1 MKPMYNVNANYT
13 MGMGGYPGAAGAGI
27 GAGYMNPAMMGMYAM
42 GPMANVG
49 IGQFRADYLLK
60 GEDQLNN
67 YYARPI
73 AVHKKKDELPT
84 ILGILGTALGTAA
97 LLVALAKGKFKR
109 SPRPLPPAGTT
120 GGAGATGAA
129 GGAGAPTGGL
139 PTGGLPTGGANA
151 PTGGIPT
158 GGNSQVAG
166 LLPHKPI
173 NPNSL
178 PAPIYNNPTI
188 VNTGA
193 AAPIT
198 GSTAPITGATTP
210 VTGTTAPVTGN
221 GAQSTI
227 AGYLPAHTSRVQ
239 NALNKQAAAMNLPS
253 SGNVYTTPSAQ
264 PAGYLPAH
272 TSRVQNAL
280 NKQAAAMNLPSSG
293 NVYTTPVNISGVPA
307 TVGNSVVVPSPVAHN
322 ASGVTILNPGHRSNM
337 PVASWKFGAE
347 DVPFEEVKVATKALG
362 GSQVKGALPAPAY
375 VAKQQAAM
383 NLPSSGNVYTTPLTA
398 SQQTPAMIANNNLN
412 AVRPDLASNGSVVYT
427 THTPET
433 LANGYSI
440 GQNAKGADKLA
451 ALLAQMQA

>member
-1 MKPMYNVNANYT
+1 MAMNFDTYSTSFQSLMKPMYNVNANYT

-97 LLVALAKGKFKR
+97 LLTALAKGKFKR

-120 GGAGATGAA
+120 GGAGATGGA
-129 GGAGAPTGGL
+129 GGAGA

-158 GGNSQVAG
+158 GGNPQVAG

-188 VNTGA
+188 VNSGA

-198 GSTAPITGATTP
+198 GSTAPITGATAP
-210 VTGTTAPVTGN
+210 ITGATTPVTGN

-253 SGNVYTTPSAQ
+253 SGNVYTTPIAQ

-293 NVYTTPVNISGVPA
+293 NVYTTPIAQPA
-307 TVGNSVVVPSPVAHN
+307 GY
-322 ASGVTILNPGHRSNM
+322 
-337 PVASWKFGAE
+337 
-347 DVPFEEVKVATKALG
+347 
-362 GSQVKGALPAPAY
+362 LPAHTSRVQNALN
-375 VAKQQAAM
+375 KQAAAM
-383 NLPSSGNVYTTPLTA
+383 DLPSSGNVYTTPSAQPAGYLPAHTSRVQNALNKQAAAMDLPSSGNVYTTPLTA

>member
-13 MGMGGYPGAAGAGI
+13 LGMGGYPGAAGAGI

-73 AVHKKKDELPT
+73 AAHKKKDELPT
-84 ILGILGTALGTAA
+84 VLGILGTALGTAA

-109 SPRPLPPAGTT
+109 LPRPLPPAGTT

-188 VNTGA
+188 VNPGA
-193 AAPIT
+193 AAPITGSTAPIT

-210 VTGTTAPVTGN
+210 VTGN

-227 AGYLPAHTSRVQ
+227 
-239 NALNKQAAAMNLPS
+239 
-253 SGNVYTTPSAQ
+253 
-264 PAGYLPAH
+264 AGYLPAH

-307 TVGNSVVVPSPVAHN
+307 TVGNTAAVPSPVVHK
-322 ASGVTILNPGHRSNM
+322 ASGVTVLNTGHKSNM
-337 PVASWKFGAE
+337 PIPSWKFGAE
-347 DVPFEEVKVATKALG
+347 DVAFEEVKTATNALT

>member
-1 MKPMYNVNANYT
+1 MYNVNANYT
-13 MGMGGYPGAAGAGI
+13 LGMGGYPGAAGAGI

-84 ILGILGTALGTAA
+84 MLGILGTALGTAA

-109 SPRPLPPAGTT
+109 IPRPNPTPGPRPNPGPNPTPGPRPNPGPNPTPGPRPNPGPNPNPGPRPNPGPNPNPGPQVAGLLPHKPINPNSLPAPVYNNPTIMGSGVQTGSVTPATTTPTT
-120 GGAGATGAA
+120 GSTGTIA
-129 GGAGAPTGGL
+129 L
-139 PTGGLPTGGANA
+139 P
-151 PTGGIPT
+151 
-158 GGNSQVAG
+158 GGNSQSQVAG

-178 PAPIYNNPTI
+178 PAPIYNNPTA
-188 VNTGA
+188 VASAANAGA
-193 AAPIT
+193 QTSINPAGVP
-198 GSTAPITGATTP
+198 S
-210 VTGTTAPVTGN
+210 VVGN
-221 GAQSTI
+221 GVTI
-227 AGYLPAHTSRVQ
+227 
-239 NALNKQAAAMNLPS
+239 
-253 SGNVYTTPSAQ
+253 
-264 PAGYLPAH
+264 
-272 TSRVQNAL
+272 
-280 NKQAAAMNLPSSG
+280 
-293 NVYTTPVNISGVPA
+293 
-307 TVGNSVVVPSPVAHN
+307 PSPVAHN
-322 ASGVTILNPGHRSNM
+322 ASGVTILNPGHRTSM

-347 DVPFEEVKVATKALG
+347 DVPFEEVKVATKALS
-362 GSQVKGALPAPAY
+362 GSQIKGALPAPTTSRAT
-375 VAKQQAAM
+375 
-383 NLPSSGNVYTTPLTA
+383 LPATQTVNQSGLV
-398 SQQTPAMIANNNLN
+398 SQRQTPAMIANNNLN

-451 ALLAQMQA
+451 ELLAQMQA

>member
-1 MKPMYNVNANYT
+1 MAMNFDTYSTSFQSLMKPMYNVNANYT
-13 MGMGGYPGAAGAGI
+13 LGMGGYPGAAGAGI

-188 VNTGA
+188 VGA
-193 AAPIT
+193 
-198 GSTAPITGATTP
+198 GATTP
-210 VTGTTAPVTGN
+210 VTGTTAPVTG
-221 GAQSTI
+221 S
-227 AGYLPAHTSRVQ
+227 V
-239 NALNKQAAAMNLPS
+239 
-253 SGNVYTTPSAQ
+253 AQ